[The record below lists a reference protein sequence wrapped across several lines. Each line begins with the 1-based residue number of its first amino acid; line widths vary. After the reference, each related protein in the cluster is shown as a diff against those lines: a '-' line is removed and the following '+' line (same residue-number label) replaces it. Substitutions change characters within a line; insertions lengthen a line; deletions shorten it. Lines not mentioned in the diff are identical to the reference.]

1 MLQYITANFNKMMLQ
16 IKNIKLKKIE
26 ASIKNLSTDMQ
37 SIIRSSPDSFW
48 MPRKYD
54 FNSKNSKNNLPGY

>member
-1 MLQYITANFNKMMLQ
+1 MVLQ

-54 FNSKNSKNNLPGY
+54 FNSKNSKNN